1 MALPPD
7 KTTPSAADK
16 RALAQQDV
24 FMREVDDALRE
35 DQLKDV
41 VQRHGWT
48 IGLALVALLLAF
60 GGWLWWRENQRSAA
74 GEAGEKFM
82 VALDQVEAA
91 RLTTAYA
98 DLEPLAQDG
107 PDGARAA
114 AKLMQAGI
122 ALEQGN
128 AAQAGTLY
136 AAVAADGDAPRPYR
150 DLATIREVAVRFDTL
165 PPATVI
171 ARLKP
176 LATPGNAWFGAAGE
190 LVGAAYLK
198 QGRAEL
204 AGPLFA
210 QIAKDRTVP
219 DTLRS
224 RARQLAGLLGVDAVE
239 DVRAALADSP
249 VAQAPGGPPQA
260 PAPPQE

>member
-7 KTTPSAADK
+7 KPPSPADK
-16 RALAQQDV
+16 RALLQQDV

-41 VQRHGWT
+41 LQRHGVL
-48 IGLALVALLLAF
+48 IGTALVVLLLAF
-60 GGWLWWRENQRSAA
+60 GGWLWWGERQDADAGAA
-74 GEAGEKFM
+74 GEKYM
-82 VALDQVEAA
+82 VALDQVEAG
-91 RLTTAYA
+91 RLAQAYG
-98 DLEPLAQDG
+98 DLEPLTKDA

-128 AAQAGTLY
+128 AVQAGKLF
-136 AAVAADGDAPRPYR
+136 AEVAADDDTPKPYR
-150 DLATIREVAVRFDTL
+150 DLATIREVAVNFDTL
-165 PPATVI
+165 PPETVI

-198 QGRAEL
+198 QGRTEL

-210 QIAKDRTVP
+210 QIAKDKTVP

-249 VAQAPGGPPQA
+249 VAAAPA
-260 PAPPQE
+260 AAPPQE

>member
-7 KTTPSAADK
+7 QKPSPADQ

-24 FMREVDDALRE
+24 FMREVDEALRE

-41 VQRHGWT
+41 LHKHGVL
-48 IGLALVALLLAF
+48 IGVAVVALLLAF
-60 GGWLWWRENQRSAA
+60 GGWLWWRDSRKAEA
-74 GEAGEKFM
+74 GEAGEQYM
-82 VALDQVEAA
+82 VALDQVEAG
-91 RLTTAYA
+91 RLAQAYG
-98 DLEPLAQDG
+98 DLEPLARDA
-107 PDGARAA
+107 PDGTAAA

-128 AAQAGTLY
+128 RAQAAKLF
-136 AAVAADGDAPRPYR
+136 AEVAADDDTPKPYR
-150 DLATIREVAVRFDTL
+150 DLATIREVAVNFDTL
-165 PPATVI
+165 PPETVI

-198 QGRAEL
+198 QGRTEL

-210 QIAKDRTVP
+210 QIAKDKTVP

-249 VAQAPGGPPQA
+249 VAAAPA
-260 PAPPQE
+260 AAPPQE

>member
-7 KTTPSAADK
+7 QKPSPADQ

-24 FMREVDDALRE
+24 FMREVDEALRE

-41 VQRHGWT
+41 LHKHGVL
-48 IGLALVALLLAF
+48 IGVAVVALLLAF
-60 GGWLWWRENQRSAA
+60 GGWLWWRDSQKAEA
-74 GEAGEKFM
+74 GEAGEQYM
-82 VALDQVEAA
+82 VALDQVEAG
-91 RLTTAYA
+91 RLAQAYG
-98 DLEPLAQDG
+98 DLEPLARDA
-107 PDGARAA
+107 PDGTAAA

-128 AAQAGTLY
+128 RAQAGKLF
-136 AAVAADGDAPRPYR
+136 AEVAADDDTPKPYR
-150 DLATIREVAVRFDTL
+150 DLATIREVAVNFDAL
-165 PPATVI
+165 PPETVI

-198 QGRAEL
+198 QGRNEL

-210 QIAKDRTVP
+210 QIAKDKTVP

-224 RARQLAGLLGVDAVE
+224 RARQLAGLLGIDAVE

-249 VAQAPGGPPQA
+249 VAAAPA
-260 PAPPQE
+260 AAPPQE